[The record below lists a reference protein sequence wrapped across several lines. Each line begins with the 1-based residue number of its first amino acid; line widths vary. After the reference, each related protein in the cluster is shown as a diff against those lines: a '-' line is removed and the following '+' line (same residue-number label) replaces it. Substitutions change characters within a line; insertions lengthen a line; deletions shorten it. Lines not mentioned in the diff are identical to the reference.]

1 MRSNHINDGPY
12 RRLPL
17 TSAIGFDISI
27 SPSAPTFAIGHGLI
41 HKERTARPLARAYP
55 ELAFNRF
62 MERVN
67 APARRR
73 ARQLNRDRPPNGALG
88 CREDRIVEAEICRDQ
103 KIESI
108 LFRLEGDAPRET
120 VSILPKEADLKWI
133 SAALWEEQSQQ
144 RS

>member
-1 MRSNHINDGPY
+1 MFLKR
-12 RRLPL
+12 
-17 TSAIGFDISI
+17 
-27 SPSAPTFAIGHGLI
+27 FA
-41 HKERTARPLARAYP
+41 ARPLARAYP

-62 MERVN
+62 MERVG
-67 APARRR
+67 